1 MAGAGHRC
9 DTGRKLNRLR
19 LLLLLIAFLCAAP
32 VSAQGYRVI
41 ATYPHDRSAFTEGLF
56 YQDGSLYESTGREG
70 QSDIREVRL
79 KDGKVLRRVT
89 LPPQYF
95 GEGIVPWKDEIL
107 SLTWQHGVGFRWRR
121 DDFTLAGSFRYKGEG
136 WGMTQDGRSE
146 EHTSELQSLMRI
158 SYAVFVLKK
167 KCMRS
172 TDVTNL
178 IYSSKRKY
186 TKPHGLN
193 TTN

>member
-70 QSDIREVRL
+70 QPDIREVRL
-79 KDGKVLRRVT
+79 
-89 LPPQYF
+89 
-95 GEGIVPWKDEIL
+95 
-107 SLTWQHGVGFRWRR
+107 
-121 DDFTLAGSFRYKGEG
+121 
-136 WGMTQDGRSE
+136 RSE

-158 SYAVFVLKK
+158 SSAVFCLKK
-167 KCMRS
+167 KKEIKHQCR
-172 TDVTNL
+172 
-178 IYSSKRKY
+178 Y
-186 TKPHGLN
+186 LN
-193 TTN
+193 QSHNTV

>member
-56 YQDGSLYESTGREG
+56 YQDG
-70 QSDIREVRL
+70 
-79 KDGKVLRRVT
+79 
-89 LPPQYF
+89 
-95 GEGIVPWKDEIL
+95 
-107 SLTWQHGVGFRWRR
+107 
-121 DDFTLAGSFRYKGEG
+121 
-136 WGMTQDGRSE
+136 RSE

-158 SYAVFVLKK
+158 LYAVFCLKK
-167 KCMRS
+167 KIKQS
-172 TDVTNL
+172 
-178 IYSSKRKY
+178 IY
-186 TKPHGLN
+186 
-193 TTN
+193 TTRQLYDHIF